1 MISRRMLRIKA
12 IKALYAHLKS
22 DADSLMA
29 SEKTLVASIDKTYD
43 LYFLML
49 SLIVELAHYAEQRQ
63 ELARKKQLPT
73 YEDLNPN
80 RKFVENSVIRLIDSS
95 DAVNDY
101 LAAHKLSWAQ
111 YPELIKTL
119 FSQLEQSE
127 YYKAYMSRAERSFR
141 DDLALVTEFYT
152 NELESS
158 EILEDVLDEMS
169 ILWNDDLGFAL
180 IMVTRTLSNMRP
192 SHTDVKILPKFK
204 SEEDLDFAMQLF
216 EKASLG
222 YADNLLYIEKFT
234 RNWDVE
240 RIALMD
246 NLIMATAVAELVT
259 FPSIPVKVTLDE
271 YIEIAKYYSTPGSS
285 NFINGV
291 LDKVVATL
299 TEQGKIKKS
308 GRGLIG

>member
-1 MISRRMLRIKA
+1 MLRIKV

-49 SLIVELAHYAEQRQ
+49 SLIAELAHYAEQRQ

-80 RKFVENSVIRLIDSS
+80 RKFIENAVVRLIAQS
-95 DAVNDY
+95 DAVNDH
-101 LAAHKLSWAQ
+101 LAARKLSWAK

-119 FSQLEQSE
+119 YSQLEQSD
-127 YYKAYMSRAERSFR
+127 YYKSYMARAERSWKE
-141 DDLALVTEFYT
+141 DLALVTDFYT
-152 NELESS
+152 RELE
-158 EILEDVLDEMS
+158 ECEMLEDVLDEIS

-192 SHTDVKILPKFK
+192 SHTDVKVLPKFK
-204 SEEDLDFAMQLF
+204 SEEDLDFAMELF
-216 EKASLG
+216 EKAAIG
-222 YADNLLYIEKFT
+222 YDSNLQQIERFT

-240 RIALMD
+240 RIAFMD
-246 NLIMATAVAELVT
+246 NLIMATAVAELTT

-271 YIEIAKYYSTPGSS
+271 YIEIAKFYSTAGSS
-285 NFINGV
+285 TFINGV
-291 LDKVVATL
+291 LDKAVASL
-299 TEQGKIKKS
+299 TEEGKINKS
-308 GRGLIG
+308 GRGLI

>member
-1 MISRRMLRIKA
+1 MISRRMLRIKV

-43 LYFLML
+43 LYFLMM

-80 RKFVENSVIRLIDSS
+80 RKFVENAVIRLIAQS

-101 LAAHKLSWAQ
+101 LAARKLSWAQ

-119 FSQLEQSE
+119 FAQLEQSE
-127 YYKAYMSRAERSFR
+127 YYKAYMARTERSWR
-141 DDLALVTEFYT
+141 DDMVLVTNFYT
-152 NELESS
+152 NELEES
-158 EILEDVLDEMS
+158 ELLEDVLDEMS

-192 SHTDVKILPKFK
+192 SHTDVKVLPKFK
-204 SEEDLDFAMQLF
+204 NDEDLDFAMQLF
-216 EKASLG
+216 EKASIG
-222 YADNLLYIEKFT
+222 YADNLLHIEKFT

-240 RIALMD
+240 RIAFMD

-259 FPSIPVKVTLDE
+259 FPSIPVKVSLDE
-271 YIEIAKYYSTPGSS
+271 YIEIAKYYSTAGSS
-285 NFINGV
+285 TFINGV
-291 LDKVVATL
+291 LDKVVASL
-299 TEQGKIKKS
+299 QEEGKINKS
-308 GRGLIG
+308 GRGLI

>member
-1 MISRRMLRIKA
+1 MISRRMLRIKV

-49 SLIVELAHYAEQRQ
+49 SLIAELAHYAEQRQ

-80 RKFVENSVIRLIDSS
+80 RKFVENAVVRLIAQS
-95 DAVNDY
+95 DAVNDH
-101 LAAHKLSWAQ
+101 LAARKLSWAK

-119 FSQLEQSE
+119 YSQLEQSD
-127 YYKAYMSRAERSFR
+127 YYKSYMAHAERSWKE
-141 DDLALVTEFYT
+141 DLALVTDFYT
-152 NELESS
+152 RELE
-158 EILEDVLDEMS
+158 ECEMLEDVLDEIS

-180 IMVTRTLSNMRP
+180 IMVTRTLSNMRA
-192 SHTDVKILPKFK
+192 SHTDVKVLPKFK

-216 EKASLG
+216 EKAAIG
-222 YADNLLYIEKFT
+222 YDSNLLQIERFT

-240 RIALMD
+240 RIAFMD
-246 NLIMATAVAELVT
+246 NLIMATAVAELTT

-271 YIEIAKYYSTPGSS
+271 YIEIAKFYSTAGSS
-285 NFINGV
+285 TFINGV
-291 LDKVVATL
+291 LDKAVASL
-299 TEQGKIKKS
+299 TEEGKINKS
-308 GRGLIG
+308 GRGLI

>member
-1 MISRRMLRIKA
+1 MISRRMLRIKV

-49 SLIVELAHYAEQRQ
+49 SLIAELAHYAEQRQ

-80 RKFVENSVIRLIDSS
+80 RKFVENAVVRLIAQS
-95 DAVNDY
+95 DAVNDH
-101 LAAHKLSWAQ
+101 LAARKLSWAK

-119 FSQLEQSE
+119 YSQLEQSD
-127 YYKAYMSRAERSFR
+127 YYKSYMARAERSWKE
-141 DDLALVTEFYT
+141 DLALVTDFYT
-152 NELESS
+152 RELE
-158 EILEDVLDEMS
+158 ECEMLEDVLDEIS

-216 EKASLG
+216 EKAAIG
-222 YADNLLYIEKFT
+222 YDSNLQQIERFT

-240 RIALMD
+240 RIAFMD
-246 NLIMATAVAELVT
+246 NLIMATAVAELTT

-271 YIEIAKYYSTPGSS
+271 YIEIAKFYSTAGSS
-285 NFINGV
+285 TFINGV
-291 LDKVVATL
+291 LDKAVASL
-299 TEQGKIKKS
+299 TEEGKINKS
-308 GRGLIG
+308 GRGLI